1 MRFKQYLQEM
11 VGYNPNQIVSNI
23 QSINDEL
30 LSVLEGIVPS
40 PEIGI
45 EKMRNTLAKHNIAL
59 PLYYSLDTDGDEF
72 VVDLNEN
79 AHLYTI
85 YSSLDNGG
93 YEFFAE
99 ITDSEGLEKLLS
111 DEDDEEEID

>member
-11 VGYNPNQIVSNI
+11 VGYNPNQIVSNTEN
-23 QSINDEL
+23 INDEL
-30 LSVLEGIVPS
+30 FSVLEGIVPS
-40 PEIGI
+40 PEIGV
-45 EKMRNTLAKHNIAL
+45 EKIRDTLAKHNIAL
-59 PLYYSLDTDGDEF
+59 PLYYSLDADGDEF

-79 AHLYTI
+79 THLYTI

>member
-11 VGYNPNQIVSNI
+11 ASYNPSQIVSNI

-30 LSVLEGIVPS
+30 LSVLEGVVSS

-45 EKMRNTLAKHNIAL
+45 EKIRNTLAKHNIAL
-59 PLYYSLDTDGDEF
+59 PLYYSLDTEGEEF
-72 VVDLNEN
+72 AVDLNEN
-79 AHLYTI
+79 THLYTI
-85 YSSLDNGG
+85 YSPLDNGG

-111 DEDDEEEID
+111 DEDDEPEID